1 MKKNIFFNLQKIAAL
16 TLFSALLFLFLGFGN
31 FVFAALPCNQGQVLC
46 IGAKGSDVLKL
57 QQALNSAQGQDS
69 GYGKIS
75 ENSNYDSA
83 TKAAVSYYQSTHNLT
98 PDGMAGPDTLKALGV
113 TLSGSGLPTS
123 TCALDSDCAASGK
136 VCDPISFQ
144 CVSPGSQQKPATGAG
159 NGLSCPPNN
168 PLCVPDSPYDKGSLA
183 GADTVMDLV
192 GKVLK
197 YLLFFAGIV
206 AVVAMVIGGY
216 QYIAARGNEEM
227 VEQGQKTLTN
237 AIIGL
242 VVVIMAYTIVNL
254 LVKSLTGDPTKTA
267 YIQQIK
273 IV

>member
-1 MKKNIFFNLQKIAAL
+1 MKKNILFSLQKIATL
-16 TLFSALLFLFLGFGN
+16 TLFSALLFFFLGFGS
-31 FVFAALPCNQGQVLC
+31 VAFAANIAPSSSKKA
-46 IGAKGSDVLKL
+46 ITDL
-57 QQALNSAQGQDS
+57 QKALQAQGYYICGTLCTVD
-69 GYGKIS
+69 GIFGT
-75 ENSNYDSA
+75 NTTN
-83 TKAAVSYYQSTHNLT
+83 AV
-98 PDGMAGPDTLKALGV
+98 KALQSHNGLSQTGV
-113 TLSGSGLPTS
+113 VDDATAGFLGLSLSDYDNPNGSGGKSCAYEGDGTCAATESCVNYFCVAKTAGSGSGGGT
-123 TCALDSDCAASGK
+123 GK
-136 VCDPISFQ
+136 
-144 CVSPGSQQKPATGAG
+144 
-159 NGLSCPPNN
+159 GLSCPPNN

-254 LVKSLTGDPTKTA
+254 LVKSLTGDPTKTS
-267 YIQQIK
+267 YIQKIK